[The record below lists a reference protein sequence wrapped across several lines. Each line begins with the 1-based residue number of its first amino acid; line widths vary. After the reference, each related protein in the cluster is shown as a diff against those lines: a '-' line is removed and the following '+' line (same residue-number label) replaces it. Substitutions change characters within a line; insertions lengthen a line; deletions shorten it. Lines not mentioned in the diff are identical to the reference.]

1 MRGSL
6 KRLRHHKR
14 LKRMKRLKRG
24 FTLLEVLIA
33 LIFFSLIGVVL
44 QDVTA
49 SSMSNVLKARANS
62 YATWIAENKLTEL
75 RLAEALPSPKQ
86 YKEDIEFGVDDWQV
100 ITLVQKTENPDIHR
114 VEVQV
119 SLIEK
124 ELDEPRQIRSLT
136 GFVGRY

>member
-1 MRGSL
+1 
-6 KRLRHHKR
+6 
-14 LKRMKRLKRG
+14 MKSPNLFCHG

-75 RLAEALPSPKQ
+75 RLAEGLPSPKQ
-86 YKEDIEFGVDDWQV
+86 YKEDIEYGVDDWQV
-100 ITLVQKTENPDIHR
+100 VTLVQNTENPDIHR

-119 SLIEK
+119 SLIDNA
-124 ELDEPRQIRSLT
+124 LDEPRQIRSLT

>member
-1 MRGSL
+1 MRRYFFST
-6 KRLRHHKR
+6 
-14 LKRMKRLKRG
+14 RG

-44 QDVTA
+44 QDVSA
-49 SSMSNVLKARANS
+49 SSTSNVLKARANS

-75 RLAEALPSPKQ
+75 RLDDGLPAPKQ
-86 YKEDIEFGVDDWQV
+86 YKEDLEFGVDQWQV
-100 ITLVQKTENPDIHR
+100 VTTVQKTENPDIHR

-119 SLIEK
+119 SIVEQAF
-124 ELDEPRQIRSLT
+124 DEPRQIRSLT

>member
-6 KRLRHHKR
+6 KRLRY
-14 LKRMKRLKRG
+14 LKRLKRG

-75 RLAEALPSPKQ
+75 RLAESLPSPKQ